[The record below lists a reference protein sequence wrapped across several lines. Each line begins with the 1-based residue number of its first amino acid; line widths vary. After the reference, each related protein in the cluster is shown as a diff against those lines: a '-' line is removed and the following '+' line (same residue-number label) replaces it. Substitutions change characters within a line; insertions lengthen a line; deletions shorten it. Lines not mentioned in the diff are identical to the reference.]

1 MTAQMVKIEGKELVI
16 LSRSDFDAL
25 MERAGVMPRLP
36 KAAKDGSV
44 PAVEFATVDI
54 AREVVRRR
62 IAAGMTQ
69 QELAKR
75 VGVRPETISRLE
87 AGKHIPQ
94 IETMERIDRVLPS
107 LKRPR
112 SSVDQTESQNP
123 SEHQQIFQHG
133 GHVVDTD
140 EPLSG
145 DDRHRANFIQTDL
158 QIVIDAW
165 AKLPKPIRAGVI
177 AMIKASI

>member
-69 QELAKR
+69 QALAKR

-94 IETMERIDRVLPS
+94 LETMERIDRVLPS

-112 SSVDQTESQNP
+112 SSV
-123 SEHQQIFQHG
+123 G
-133 GHVVDTD
+133 
-140 EPLSG
+140 
-145 DDRHRANFIQTDL
+145 
-158 QIVIDAW
+158 
-165 AKLPKPIRAGVI
+165 
-177 AMIKASI
+177 

>member
-1 MTAQMVKIEGKELVI
+1 MTARVVKIEGKELVI

-25 MERAGVMPRLP
+25 MEKAGVMPRLP
-36 KAAKDGSV
+36 KAAKDGSM
-44 PAVEFATVDI
+44 PAIEFAIADI

-87 AGKHIPQ
+87 SAKHLPR
-94 IETMERIDRVLPS
+94 IETMERIDRVLPA

-112 SSVDQTESQNP
+112 SSV
-123 SEHQQIFQHG
+123 G
-133 GHVVDTD
+133 
-140 EPLSG
+140 
-145 DDRHRANFIQTDL
+145 
-158 QIVIDAW
+158 
-165 AKLPKPIRAGVI
+165 
-177 AMIKASI
+177 